1 VNGLKG
7 PFRYSKAVEASLKNH
22 EFDLDALRSYGYH
35 YEKLDQLTT
44 EVLLGVR

>member
-1 VNGLKG
+1 VAKYTKASQKSLLGATLDREQIATRGL
-7 PFRYSKAVEASLKNH
+7 A
-22 EFDLDALRSYGYH
+22 